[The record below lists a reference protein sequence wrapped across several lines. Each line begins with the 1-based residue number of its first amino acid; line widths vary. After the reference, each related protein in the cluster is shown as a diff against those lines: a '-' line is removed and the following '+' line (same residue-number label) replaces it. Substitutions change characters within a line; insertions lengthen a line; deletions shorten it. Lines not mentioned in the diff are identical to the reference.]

1 VSTETKGFPYLKDV
15 AKGAGIGLGV
25 LALIIGGF
33 SVGGFGGGKP
43 TSTSA
48 NSNGAGQ
55 TQSAMPSAT
64 PTDSRTC
71 SVSTDASDPRFGN
84 LQAVVIDDATDTV
97 LFDRGADIA
106 SATASTMKLLT
117 AGAALNTLGPNYR
130 VDTRVYQDPSQ
141 PGAVYLVGGG
151 DPTLSR
157 TAPGQQ
163 SVYKDAPKLS
173 TLAVGVNA
181 KVAGTPITKIYV
193 DGSLFNGPSW
203 EPTWERT
210 EQTQGYMSEVTA
222 LQVDGDRQNPSAET
236 SPRSTTP
243 VLNAGKYFKKALGA
257 VAAGATVSEG
267 KLPTTAVEIAKVS
280 SQPISVWIKHMLQ
293 VSDNTEAEALARLVS
308 LDEGYDG
315 SFSSLNIAIKKALT
329 NTQLDSTNLVIKDG
343 SGLSAMNAVP
353 PSYLAKFSKLILK
366 GFANFSVINDGLPVS
381 GESGSLSSRFTGDL
395 KDAVG
400 QVHAKTGWIKHG
412 YTLAGYITA
421 RDKSTLLF
429 AIYALGPNVQDN
441 AKEAIDKLATD
452 FFRCGTQLSNN

>member
-1 VSTETKGFPYLKDV
+1 VSAETKGFPYLKDV

-33 SVGGFGGGKP
+33 SIGGFGAPAP
-43 TSTSA
+43 TSSNNAQQTTAASA
-48 NSNGAGQ
+48 
-55 TQSAMPSAT
+55 TPSAT
-64 PTDSRTC
+64 PTDARTC
-71 SVSTDASDPRFGN
+71 SVSTDATDPRLGN
-84 LQAVVIDDATDTV
+84 FQAVVIDSATDTV
-97 LFDRGADIA
+97 LFDRGADTA
-106 SATASTMKLLT
+106 AATASTMKLLT
-117 AGAALNTLGPNYR
+117 AGAALNILGPNYR
-130 VDTRVYQDPSQ
+130 VDTRVYQDPAQ
-141 PGAVYLVGGG
+141 PSTVILVGGG

-163 SVYKDAPKLS
+163 SVYRDAPKLA

-181 KVAGTPITKIYV
+181 KMAGTPITKIIV
-193 DGSLFNGPSW
+193 DSTLFNGPSW
-203 EPTWERT
+203 ETTWERT

-222 LQVDGDRQNPSAET
+222 LQADGDRQNPSANT

-257 VAAGATVSEG
+257 IAAGATISEG
-267 KLPTTAVEIAKVS
+267 KAPGTALEIAKVS

-308 LDEGYDG
+308 LDLGYDG
-315 SFSSLNIAIKKALT
+315 SFSSLNIAIKKGLA
-329 NTQLDSTNLVIKDG
+329 NTQLDSAGLVIKDG
-343 SGLSAMNAVP
+343 SGLSDLNAVP
-353 PSYLAKFSKLILK
+353 PSYLAKFSKLVLN
-366 GFANFSVINDGLPVS
+366 GFADFSVIKDGLPVS
-381 GESGSLSSRFTGDL
+381 GESGSLSARFTGEL

-429 AIYALGPNVQDN
+429 AIYALGPNVKDN
-441 AKEAIDKLATD
+441 AKDAIDKLATD